1 MRGFPVGRSSLGA
14 DQYFIARPQTVVLL
28 AVFYSTLLGLCSAS
42 PMHFHPSG
50 FDVVVKVRFKQ
61 PQRDASVES
70 HFKPPPS
77 VFGIQFVKV
86 TFQCVFFSVQN
97 CLKIYVA
104 TIWIYPKKNGF
115 SLAVRT
121 RTKPNLQGF
130 SCVLL

>member
-1 MRGFPVGRSSLGA
+1 MRGFPVGRSSHGA

-50 FDVVVKVRFKQ
+50 FDVVVKVRFEQ

-86 TFQCVFFSVQN
+86 TFQCVFFF
-97 CLKIYVA
+97 C
-104 TIWIYPKKNGF
+104 PKLSKNIRSYNLDLPQKNGF